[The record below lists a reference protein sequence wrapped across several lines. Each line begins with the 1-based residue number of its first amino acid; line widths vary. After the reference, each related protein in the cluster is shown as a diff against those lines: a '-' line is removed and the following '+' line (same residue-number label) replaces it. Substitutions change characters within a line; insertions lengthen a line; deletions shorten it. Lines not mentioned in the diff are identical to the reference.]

1 MVGDSEAPPDH
12 DSWRRFRTLIVDD
25 NRDAAD
31 TLAMLMA
38 GWGFDARTAYDGRAA
53 LNEAA
58 SFHPDCFVLDIG
70 MPGMRGDEVAM
81 QLQNE
86 PNRPYLVAITGW
98 STQQDQQSALAA
110 GFDEVLAKPVA
121 WQQIEALLMRL
132 MTLSTDKECAS
143 ANHLGRS

>member
-1 MVGDSEAPPDH
+1 MSPAEM
-12 DSWRRFRTLIVDD
+12 RIVIADD
-25 NRDAAD
+25 NEDAARALHRLL
-31 TLAMLMA
+31 TVSGYCVVAV
-38 GWGFDARTAYDGRAA
+38 THDGRAA
-53 LNEAA
+53 FETIQRE
-58 SFHPDCFVLDIG
+58 HPTLALLDIG
-70 MPGMRGDEVAM
+70 MPGMRGDEVAK

-98 STQQDQQSALAA
+98 STQHDQQSALAA